1 MFTRTIQK
9 KNLPGSRFQKWSR
22 ELALKV
28 CFTCYFWYLVLR
40 QKNVAFL
47 DVTFR
52 ATQNEISIFI
62 FFYKTPRNET
72 VVLCRRIARRAFKLQ
87 RTALYIEESRQ
98 KNSRSSGIPQCQKCR
113 CMRTRFL
120 RWKDKGLCNIIRQAE
135 RLC

>member
-40 QKNVAFL
+40 RKNVAF
-47 DVTFR
+47 FR
-52 ATQNEISIFI
+52 CYIQGTQNKVSIFI
-62 FFYKTPRNET
+62 FFYKTPRDET
-72 VVLCRRIARRAFKLQ
+72 VVLCRRIARPSFQ
-87 RTALYIEESRQ
+87 TATNRITIEESRQ
-98 KNSRSSGIPQCQKCR
+98 KNSRNSGIPQCQKCR
-113 CMRTRFL
+113 CTQTRFL
-120 RWKDKGLCNIIRQAE
+120 GWKDKGLCNIIRQAE

>member
-40 QKNVAFL
+40 RKNVAF
-47 DVTFR
+47 FR
-52 ATQNEISIFI
+52 CYIQGTQNEVSIFI

-72 VVLCRRIARRAFKLQ
+72 VVLCRRIARRNL
-87 RTALYIEESRQ
+87 TLDLNVPSGSDISVELYT
-98 KNSRSSGIPQCQKCR
+98 KDNSYYTQDTYSLNNCLAGIAISDNYSSI
-113 CMRTRFL
+113 
-120 RWKDKGLCNIIRQAE
+120 
-135 RLC
+135 